1 MKFRALLL
9 AALMG
14 STAAQAATELVTNGS
29 FETSSV
35 ASGSFASVSS
45 LAGWTIAGKKSTVEL
60 RNDLAGTAESG
71 SVFAELDSSKN
82 TTISQV
88 LSTVVGETYTLS
100 FWYASRPG
108 VVGNSLGLQWL
119 AGSETGTV
127 DTHTGLSAKQVINA
141 TADNIWVNFTTS
153 FVANSTSTALSF
165 TGLGKSDGLGTSLD
179 NISVTQTSVPEPTSI
194 SMLFA
199 GLVAMGLMSRRKP
212 R

>member
-1 MKFRALLL
+1 M
-9 AALMG
+9 
-14 STAAQAATELVTNGS
+14 
-29 FETSSV
+29 
-35 ASGSFASVSS
+35 
-45 LAGWTIAGKKSTVEL
+45 AGWTIAGKKSTVEL

-119 AGSETGTV
+119 AGPETGTV

-153 FVANSTSTALSF
+153 FVANSTSTALSAW
-165 TGLGKSDGLGTSLD
+165 
-179 NISVTQTSVPEPTSI
+179 I
-194 SMLFA
+194 A
-199 GLVAMGLMSRRKP
+199 SRLCVDTAVVDAASGVNACRP